1 MKRHEAVKHIQE
13 RLELADN
20 ESLARARAEAN
31 ESVSVQLKERDYHQ
45 EAEELYD
52 SVLNRLVRAEAC
64 RIIDERRNGVP
75 MAPTGYPAP
84 AQPAPWAPPR

>member
-20 ESLARARAEAN
+20 ESLARARDVAN
-31 ESVSVQLKERDYHQ
+31 ESVRVELKECNYHE
-45 EAEELYD
+45 EAENLFD

-64 RIIDERRNGVP
+64 RIIDERRNGGPMVP
-75 MAPTGYPAP
+75 AGLP
-84 AQPAPWAPPR
+84 AQPAPITRHQS